1 MQHLAI
7 RVVHGMVLHPPR
19 MRENLDITCGALFK
33 ERRVALKSAGG
44 GERHHWTGS
53 GSGEPRIRA
62 RKPRRASTQELDLD
76 IERAIDLQG
85 SAVATGE
92 PQAMLG
98 GRCADERARS
108 TDRQ

>member
-7 RVVHGMVLHPPR
+7 RVVHGMVLHPRR
-19 MRENLDITCGALFK
+19 MRENLDIACGALFK
-33 ERRVALKSAGG
+33 RRVALNSAGG

-62 RKPRRASTQELDLD
+62 RKPQRASAQELDLD
-76 IERAIDLQG
+76 IERAIDPQG

-98 GRCADERARS
+98 GRCADERERS